1 MTAFAAHFDDNQ
13 VSTQMG
19 VVGTL
24 GTADEAGT
32 AKSIPIGVDPA
43 TGAQY
48 VNILSG
54 SINVGTIAEELSI
67 ASGTLTV
74 LPQVSVGT
82 LPTLTTV
89 SNLTNG
95 SVNLLSGTI
104 NSATVTTTSLTGF
117 EGGTVSVGT
126 AAVELTFSGVTKSVL
141 ITADHN
147 NGTMIYIGA
156 STITQAGAD
165 AITRLDPGESLSLDL
180 NDASAALYAVA
191 GTTGQKVYK
200 VALT

>member
-13 VSTQMG
+13 VPTQMG